1 MCQISVTQ
9 TTEMTTLGIWT
20 RVWFKYYQSSLL
32 YTRKHNIWWTKV
44 LSISTFFSFK
54 AGNGIGMK
62 IVGGKTVKGT
72 TESGAFVTA
81 IFPGGVADQLHGE
94 LKEGNNFT
102 YLDMYH
108 FKL

>member
-1 MCQISVTQ
+1 MFDSNIIKVVFCIQESRTFDEKQYHQVHP
-9 TTEMTTLGIWT
+9 
-20 RVWFKYYQSSLL
+20 L
-32 YTRKHNIWWTKV
+32 Y
-44 LSISTFFSFK
+44 LSFK

-94 LKEGNNFT
+94 LKEGNHFT

>member
-1 MCQISVTQ
+1 MN
-9 TTEMTTLGIWT
+9 
-20 RVWFKYYQSSLL
+20 K
-32 YTRKHNIWWTKV
+32 
-44 LSISTFFSFK
+44 SIINFIFFLSFK

-94 LKEGNNFT
+94 LKEGNHFT
-102 YLDMYH
+102 NSTCIISNCKISQIYNIFFANQLNT
-108 FKL
+108 KLNMTLE